1 MLAASEDP
9 VNERGTAGVL
19 NWTVRGLR
27 SAWNEI
33 AGSVREAEIGSLP
46 PELPDRDRERVVGH
60 MRACL
65 EGRGGEVSAR
75 ARAAALGRAYL
86 SLGPVGRERFLRA
99 LATEFDAP
107 DAKVDQAITDLR
119 GAADAKARA
128 AARRALRRALEPQ
141 RRRLLMQFNALPE
154 GIKFLVDLRA
164 ELLPLAR
171 RDPVLAELESDLR
184 DLLAAW
190 FDVGFLELRRIS
202 WNSPA
207 SLLEKLIAYE
217 AVHEIDGWTDLKNR
231 LDADRRCF
239 AFFHPRMPDEPLIFV
254 EVALTTGIA
263 DNIQTLLDP
272 AAPQVDHHAADTA
285 IFYSISNT
293 QRGLDGI
300 GFGGF
305 LIKRVVDELAGE
317 LGNLDS
323 YATLSPIPGF
333 RRWLDGWLERDD
345 GKDAPVARRT
355 LRVLGNDNGHERPL
369 KEIAELLGSRE
380 RLLAEI
386 ETFRRPLTRLC
397 ARYLAEE
404 KRDDGRARDPVAHFH
419 LSNGARIE
427 RINWL
432 ADTSAK
438 GIAQSVGMMVNYQYR
453 PEDIAQNHEAY
464 IGSGEVP
471 ASSAVRA
478 LLRH

>member
-1 MLAASEDP
+1 M
-9 VNERGTAGVL
+9 L

-46 PELPDRDRERVVGH
+46 PDLPDRDRDVVLGH

-65 EGRGGEVSAR
+65 DGRGGEVSAR

-86 SLGPVGRERFLRA
+86 SLGPAGRERFLRA
-99 LATEFDAP
+99 MATEFDASDGP
-107 DAKVDQAITDLR
+107 VDQAITDLR
-119 GAADAKARA
+119 GAADAGARA
-128 AARRALRRALEPQ
+128 AARQSLRRALEPP
-141 RRRLLMQFNALPE
+141 RRRLLTQFNGLPE
-154 GIKFLVDLRA
+154 GIKFLVDMRA

-171 RDPVLAELESDLR
+171 RDPALADLDRDLR

-217 AVHEIDGWTDLKNR
+217 AVHEIDGWADLKNR

-254 EVALTTGIA
+254 EVALTDGIA
-263 DNIQTLLDP
+263 DNIQALLDP
-272 AAPQVDHHAADTA
+272 AAPQLDHRAADTA

-305 LIKRVVDELAGE
+305 LIKRVVDELAAE
-317 LGNLDS
+317 LGQLRG

-333 RRWLDGWLERDD
+333 RRWLDGWLERDEPE
-345 GKDAPVARRT
+345 APAARRS
-355 LRVLGNDNGHERPL
+355 LRVLGSDNGHDRAV
-369 KEIAELLGSRE
+369 KEIADLLGSRDA
-380 RLLAEI
+380 LMAEI

-438 GIAQSVGMMVNYQYR
+438 GIAQSVGLMVNYQYR
-453 PEDIAQNHEAY
+453 PEDIAENHEAY
-464 IGSGEVP
+464 VGSGEVP
-471 ASSAVRA
+471 ASGAVRA